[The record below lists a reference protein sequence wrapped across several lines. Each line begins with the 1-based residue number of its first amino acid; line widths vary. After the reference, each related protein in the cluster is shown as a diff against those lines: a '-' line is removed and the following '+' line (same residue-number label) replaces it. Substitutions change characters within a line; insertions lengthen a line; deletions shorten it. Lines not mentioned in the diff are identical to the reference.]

1 MPDQEKNSAALSLV
15 RPLVGPKRSPS
26 QVVSLHFGT
35 DDNHSARHPASIS
48 IIHFFPSSYILYPWG
63 KGKHGGSGVFGLN
76 VDGGERSPF
85 LSNFIAALP
94 PPPPPPLGAKLDAH
108 LLISLRRWGEE
119 RGWLGFFFAS
129 RYATR
134 GVVVVVVRLMVII
147 LPPSRI
153 KEDVVAEKTLQH
165 YLFPYFL
172 E

>member
-1 MPDQEKNSAALSLV
+1 M
-15 RPLVGPKRSPS
+15 
-26 QVVSLHFGT
+26 
-35 DDNHSARHPASIS
+35 
-48 IIHFFPSSYILYPWG
+48 
-63 KGKHGGSGVFGLN
+63 
-76 VDGGERSPF
+76 
-85 LSNFIAALP
+85 SNFIAALP
-94 PPPPPPLGAKLDAH
+94 PLRPPLGAKLDAH
-108 LLISLRRWGEE
+108 LLISLRRWRGEGTA
-119 RGWLGFFFAS
+119 RVFFAS